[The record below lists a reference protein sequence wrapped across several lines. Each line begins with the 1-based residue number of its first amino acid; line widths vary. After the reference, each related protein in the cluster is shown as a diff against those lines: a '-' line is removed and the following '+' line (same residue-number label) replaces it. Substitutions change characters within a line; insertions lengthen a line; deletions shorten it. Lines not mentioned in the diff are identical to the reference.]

1 MEREELGE
9 VDISRSE
16 GVEVELNRLIVKRS
30 PQEIDAEER
39 DELWKASV
47 AAYNARRLEETRLAW
62 REYHRGQAERH
73 KVILEGLIAE
83 HEAQAEKYEMTG
95 EGG

>member
-9 VDISRSE
+9 VDISRRE

-30 PQEIDAEER
+30 PREIDAEER

-47 AAYNARRLEETRLAW
+47 AAYNARKREKNRLAW
-62 REYHRGQAERH
+62 VES
-73 KVILEGLIAE
+73 
-83 HEAQAEKYEMTG
+83 TG
-95 EGG
+95 SRRSATGPLSRPW